1 MTAVRE
7 TSHGAAAV
15 PLRRAVATMPRLNA
29 NEDEARIVEIAIAE
43 GEDFERDQLLFTIE
57 TTKAANEVLAP
68 CAGRVER
75 IRVAKDEMHSVG
87 APLCDVW
94 LPADAPADMLD
105 FVWADAPAA
114 AAEAAAGQAVHIS
127 AKARMRAAELGI
139 AIEAV
144 PPVGG
149 QVRIADVER
158 HAAEAGGEPAP
169 RVAAE
174 APVLRA
180 RYAATDALIVGGSG
194 HARTVIDAMRGS
206 GFAVV
211 GALDAAIAPG
221 TPVAGDIRVLGDE
234 SLLDTL
240 YERGLRTAFVGV
252 GGATSN
258 AARRQL
264 FERLAAKG
272 FHMPP
277 LVAATA
283 YLGARSTLGPATYL
297 FPGANVGP
305 DVTIGANCI
314 VNQNVVVAH
323 DSIVADHVH
332 LAPNAVVAGACR
344 IGEGATL
351 GMCATLLYGAA
362 IGANCL
368 VHNNVAVTQ
377 DLPDGTVLTLADV
390 KRPRARSASD

>member
-1 MTAVRE
+1 MTAVPE
-7 TSHGAAAV
+7 TSNDAAGV
-15 PLRRAVATMPRLNA
+15 PLRRAIATMPRLNA
-29 NEDEARIVEIAIAE
+29 NEDEARIVEIGIAE

-75 IRVAKDEMHSVG
+75 IRVAKDEMHAVG

-105 FVWADAPAA
+105 FTWTDAPSA
-114 AAEAAAGQAVHIS
+114 AAEAKSDQAVQIS
-127 AKARMRAAELGI
+127 AKARMRAAQLGV

-144 PPVGG
+144 PPEGG
-149 QVRIADVER
+149 QVRVADVER
-158 HAAEAGGEPAP
+158 YAAEAGAAPA
-169 RVAAE
+169 RAGAE
-174 APVLRA
+174 APALRT

-206 GFAVV
+206 GFAVI
-211 GALDAAIAPG
+211 GALDAAIVPG

-258 AARRQL
+258 AARRRL
-264 FERLAAKG
+264 FERLVARG
-272 FHMPP
+272 FHLPP
-277 LVAATA
+277 LVAETA

-305 DVTIGANCI
+305 DVQIGANCI
-314 VNQNVVVAH
+314 VNQNAVVAH